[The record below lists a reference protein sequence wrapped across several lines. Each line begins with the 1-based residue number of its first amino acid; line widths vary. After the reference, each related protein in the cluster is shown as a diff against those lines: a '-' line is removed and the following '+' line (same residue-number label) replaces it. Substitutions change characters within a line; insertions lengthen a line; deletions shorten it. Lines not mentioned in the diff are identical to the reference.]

1 MAWQLADCTD
11 LQNLVEFL
19 SKNEWGHVGF
29 SARLNIEERPKFPE
43 QSTIKIHI
51 NRSSEPR
58 SKIKE
63 SILTTGG
70 GLVVPVLS
78 DLSGARHE
86 DISSL
91 LSYAA
96 KQLHSVMG
104 LRRDVEI
111 IEASMTEKPF
121 RFIDYHLMTMDR
133 AFSRSQRSPNKQ
145 MKLRICSAHPRHI
158 AELFPLQ
165 AAYEKEEVL
174 LNPYKFNTGISHKL
188 FQQNLKKETILFARM
203 RHRVVAKAG
212 TNALGFQYAQLGG
225 VYTLQKFRNR
235 GIGTILINSLINHL
249 GESYKGVSLFVKKD
263 NPAALRLY
271 EKTGFEV
278 REEFRISY
286 YK

>member
-11 LQNLVEFL
+11 LHDLVEFL
-19 SKNEWGHVGF
+19 STNEWGHVGF
-29 SARLNIEERPKFPE
+29 SARLNIEDRPKFPE

-58 SKIKE
+58 PKIKE

-78 DLSGARHE
+78 GRSPTRHG
-86 DISSL
+86 DIASL
-91 LSYAA
+91 LSYTSR
-96 KQLHSVMG
+96 QLHSVMG

-111 IEASMTEKPF
+111 IEASLAKKPF
-121 RFIDYHLMTMDR
+121 RFIDYHLMTR
-133 AFSRSQRSPNKQ
+133 NCAFSRSPRSLNNQK
-145 MKLRICSAHPRHI
+145 KLKICRAYPRHI

-174 LNPYKFNTGISHKL
+174 LNPHEFNTGISHKF
-188 FQQNLKKETILFARM
+188 FQQNLRKEKIMFARLK
-203 RHRVVAKAG
+203 HKVVAKAG
-212 TNALGFQYAQLGG
+212 TNALGFRYAQLGG
-225 VYTLQKFRNR
+225 VYTLHEFRNK
-235 GIGTILINSLINHL
+235 GIGTILINSLINYL
-249 GESYKGVSLFVKKD
+249 GESYKGASLFAKKD

-286 YK
+286 FR